1 MGRSRHLWI
10 VFNNCGMLWTFF
22 DQSGLLWIVIE
33 FFGTLGRCGP
43 GSEIVYISCKMNVIY
58 LLI

>member
-22 DQSGLLWIVIE
+22 DQSGLLWIVIIE
-33 FFGTLGRCGP
+33 FFGTLWVVADQGVKL
-43 GSEIVYISCKMNVIY
+43 SILVVK
-58 LLI
+58 